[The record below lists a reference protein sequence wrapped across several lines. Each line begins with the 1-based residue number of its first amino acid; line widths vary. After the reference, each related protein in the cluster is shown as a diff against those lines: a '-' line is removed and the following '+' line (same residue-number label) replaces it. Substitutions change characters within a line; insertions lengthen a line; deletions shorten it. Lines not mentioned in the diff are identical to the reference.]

1 MNSLEKMIACAAVAA
16 AAAALSATVPVEG
29 GGKAGEGETM
39 KLKPLSDSVIV
50 SNALNFASGPFG
62 TCINGQT
69 FQQEAMV
76 SFKGW
81 QYATFFAEGGV
92 LCAARRR
99 LPDGAWQTIRFT
111 EKSGWA
117 DWKVAWSAETL
128 SVGEPLLDADRW
140 RRDHVISI
148 YTQMRPAAPGAPSP
162 LRVMDLGIK

>member
-16 AAAALSATVPVEG
+16 AAAVPVEG
-29 GGKAGEGETM
+29 GGQAGEGETM

-69 FQQEAMV
+69 FQQEALV

-117 DWKVAWSAETL
+117 DW
-128 SVGEPLLDADRW
+128 
-140 RRDHVISI
+140 
-148 YTQMRPAAPGAPSP
+148 
-162 LRVMDLGIK
+162 